1 MSLKRKEKDTTITD
15 SIERHD
21 EKPIIPVNYINMQIS
36 GGSCSIG
43 TTDSDVETKS
53 KESNHRTKVPERM
66 ENANSDEIKD
76 HNGEN
81 KNVKY
86 KGALKSETVV
96 LCPGANGLRSTFAPY
111 LSSDAYLTNESNTHL
126 RNSANSPN
134 ANYNNVSKYH
144 INPSSSSIN
153 CGVCTPKT
161 LYHYPGF
168 RNMLGEEDSTST
180 TPHSSKKGNNEK
192 EFFDCKK

>member
-1 MSLKRKEKDTTITD
+1 MMPD
-15 SIERHD
+15 SIEKNN
-21 EKPIIPVNYINMQIS
+21 EKPSIPARINMQIS
-36 GGSCSIG
+36 GERYSSG

-66 ENANSDEIKD
+66 ENVNADEIKD
-76 HNGEN
+76 HTEI

-96 LCPGANGLRSTFAPY
+96 LCPGAYGQNSQLAPY

-134 ANYNNVSKYH
+134 ANYNNVSNYH
-144 INPSSSSIN
+144 TNPSSFSIN

-168 RNMLGEEDSTST
+168 RNMLGDEDSTSN
-180 TPHSSKKGNNEK
+180 TPHSSKKGNDEK
-192 EFFDCKK
+192 